1 MRRIE
6 FFDEVGST
14 NDEARD
20 RVRFGH
26 GDVVVAER
34 QTAGRG
40 QRGNRW
46 DSAHGE
52 NLTFSVVLTPD
63 FLPVAE
69 QFLLSEAVSLAL
81 VDTLARYGI
90 GATVKWP
97 NDIYVGGRKVAG
109 ILIEN
114 DVMGSRMSRSIVGV
128 GLNVNQSEFCASL
141 PNPTSMALAAG
152 RAFDRREV
160 LSSFLESLRVRYE
173 TLNSGDFGRIEADYH
188 ACLYRFGQPARYI
201 LPDGA
206 AFTGTILGV
215 ETSGALCVRHHDDE
229 RVRKYF
235 FKEIES
241 AREL

>member
-6 FFDEVGST
+6 FLDEVVST

-20 RVRFGH
+20 RARFGH

-52 NLTFSVVLTPD
+52 NLTLSVVLTPD

-69 QFLLSEAVSLAL
+69 QFLLSETVSLAL
-81 VDTLARYGI
+81 VDTLAWHDI
-90 GATVKWP
+90 EASVKWP
-97 NDIYVGGRKVAG
+97 NDIYVGGRKMAG

-114 DVMGSRMSRSIVGV
+114 DIMGSRMSRSIVGV

-141 PNPTSMALAAG
+141 PNPTSMALVCE
-152 RAFDRREV
+152 RTFDRRAV
-160 LSSFLESLRVRYE
+160 LSTFLESLRGRYE
-173 TLNSGDFGRIEADYH
+173 ALSSGDFSRIETDYH
-188 ACLYRFGQPARYI
+188 ACLYLSDQPARYV

-206 AFTGTILGV
+206 AFTGTILRV
-215 ETSGALCVRHHDDE
+215 EKNGALCVRHHDDHH
-229 RVRKYF
+229 VRKYF
-235 FKEIES
+235 FKEIEF
-241 AREL
+241 A